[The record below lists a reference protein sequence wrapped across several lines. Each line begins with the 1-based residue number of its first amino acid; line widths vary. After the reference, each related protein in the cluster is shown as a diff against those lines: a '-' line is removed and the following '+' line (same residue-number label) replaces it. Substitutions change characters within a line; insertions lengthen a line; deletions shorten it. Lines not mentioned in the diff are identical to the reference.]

1 MNGEKNVYLHKKE
14 DLEMRAKEGEK
25 KRKGKQRDVYGQ
37 SVTCK
42 QGAHEHQQD
51 PYLPPPNFAIRRQ
64 HATLAAHN
72 RRQQPTP
79 FSPNQKERKAA
90 VRHNERNA
98 NACVSRETAKRVNT
112 SVQRD
117 FEQ

>member
-1 MNGEKNVYLHKKE
+1 MNGEKNMYLHKKE

-51 PYLPPPNFAIRRQ
+51 PNFPSLTSQYEGNTLRPRLTIEGNNPQ
-64 HATLAAHN
+64 HSHTTK
-72 RRQQPTP
+72 R
-79 FSPNQKERKAA
+79 KER
-90 VRHNERNA
+90 
-98 NACVSRETAKRVNT
+98 
-112 SVQRD
+112 Q
-117 FEQ
+117 